1 MATNQTF
8 KYDYKSSNQKQKY
21 ARRKNNSFIF
31 LKINIF
37 DNDKY
42 FLYVWIKKLMELDW
56 EYSWMFN
63 KFSHI
68 MFAQDKQELCCHGCN
83 ILIWVC
89 EERD

>member
-42 FLYVWIKKLMELDW
+42 FLYVWIKKLMELD
-56 EYSWMFN
+56 
-63 KFSHI
+63 
-68 MFAQDKQELCCHGCN
+68 
-83 ILIWVC
+83 
-89 EERD
+89 